1 MPPHTRETPANTDEA
16 LSAPDDAAL
25 LARLKAGQDAAFEEL
40 VRTYGPRLLVIA
52 RRYFPQEADANDAL
66 QDAFLSAFKGLPRF
80 EGASRLGTWLHRIT
94 VNACLMKLRSR
105 RRRPETSIDELLPEF
120 LPDGHRRNPGG
131 PWKPIEQSGIE
142 RTEVRSLVR
151 SMIDQLPDQY
161 RDVLLLRDVENLDT
175 EEAAEVLGIS
185 PNAVKTRLHRARQ
198 ALRTLLDPHFS
209 ERAS

>member
-1 MPPHTRETPANTDEA
+1 MATPTRESPAHAAEAPTAADE
-16 LSAPDDAAL
+16 AAL
-25 LARLKAGQDAAFEEL
+25 LARLKAGEEAAFEVL

-52 RRYFPQEADANDAL
+52 RRYFPEEADANDAL

-105 RRRPETSIDELLPEF
+105 RRRPETNIDDLLPEF
-120 LPDGHRRNPGG
+120 LSDGHRKNPGG
-131 PWKPIEQSGIE
+131 PWKPIEQTGIE
-142 RTEVRSLVR
+142 RAEVRSLVR

-161 RDVLLLRDVENLDT
+161 RDVLILRDVENLDT

-209 ERAS
+209 ERSS